1 MGEKSQRFSG
11 DVRAVT
17 GTAEYSNRQETCRRI
32 SLLRAPYGLAE
43 QIGYMLRSKHG

>member
-17 GTAEYSNRQETCRRI
+17 GTAEYSNRQETCRI
-32 SLLRAPYGLAE
+32 SLLRAPYGQAE